1 MKTSKFIISLS
12 LLAFAACTPKN
23 EFAIS
28 GSVEGDCDSV
38 YFTGDHSDLIEAA
51 VPVVDG
57 RYQWEGTVDSVINI
71 WVCKD
76 RQHSQFCRAILE
88 PGNIVVNIPAEGM
101 DKVYPSGTPLNDSVA
116 DFERTF
122 DELSERY
129 SAIDEQL
136 LRWLEFEEYVE
147 KPVKNGQLSL
157 DLLSVE
163 VRDSLEHDI
172 TAEYDKLTVQENAV
186 YREFMNLIVNSLCQN
201 DDNAYGIYL
210 LESYDNGFCNHS
222 FYYEQLELLEES
234 MMRLRKLFPKN
245 YWTEYVVGRFERVM
259 RTTVGRK
266 YTDLTMHTPEWEVIS
281 LSDVI
286 PHNKYTLIDFWASWC
301 GPCMAGLPDLKEV
314 YKVYHSEGLEIV
326 SVSYDDDE
334 EAWRQT
340 IANENLSW
348 LHMSDLKGWDTAARS
363 VYGIQDIPFT
373 LLVAQDGTIVAS
385 NLRGNRLMD
394 KLSELMSF
402 PVGSQYAD
410 LTMPTP
416 EGTLL
421 SLSDVIPNNK
431 YTFIDFWAS
440 WCGPC
445 RAELPNV
452 KAAYA
457 KYHSQGFEV
466 VGISFDATEYAWR
479 LALVEE
485 DLPWFHMSDLKGW
498 ECAASDVYGIK
509 AIPFTMLVAQDGTIV
524 AKNLRGD
531 ELMKK
536 LDELMGK

>member
-1 MKTSKFIISLS
+1 MKTSNIIIGLS
-12 LLAFAACTPKN
+12 LLAMAACAPNNQFTL
-23 EFAIS
+23 S
-28 GSVEGDCDSV
+28 GSVEGECDSV
-38 YFTGDHSDLIEAA
+38 YFFGDRSDLLSVA

-71 WVCKD
+71 WVCND
-76 RQHSQFCRAILE
+76 RQQSHYCRAILE
-88 PGNIVVNIPAEGM
+88 PGDIVLDIPAEGIENAL
-101 DKVYPSGTPLNDSVA
+101 PSGTPLNDSIA
-116 DFERTF
+116 TF
-122 DELSERY
+122 RRKYDELSKQY
-129 SAIDEQL
+129 NAIDKRMF
-136 LRWLEFEEYVE
+136 RWLEFEEYVK

-157 DLLSVE
+157 DLLSAE

-172 TAEYDKLTVQENAV
+172 TAEYSKLVGQSTEV
-186 YREFMNLIVNSLCQN
+186 YSEYMNLMVNSLCQN
-201 DDNAYGIYL
+201 DDNAYGVYL
-210 LESYDNGFCNHS
+210 LESYNNGFCDRS
-222 FYYEQLELLEES
+222 FWEQCELVEES

-363 VYGIQDIPFT
+363 VYGIQGIPFT

-402 PVGSQYAD
+402 HVGSQYAD

-452 KAAYA
+452 KAAYD
-457 KYHSQGFEV
+457 KYHEEGFEV
-466 VGISFDATEYAWR
+466 VGVSFDANEAAWKN
-479 LALVEE
+479 AIAEE
-485 DLPWFHMSDLKGW
+485 GLSWFHMSDLKGW
-498 ECAASDVYGIK
+498 DCAAADVYGIRG
-509 AIPFTMLVAQDGTIV
+509 IPFTMLVAQDGTIV
-524 AKNLRGD
+524 ANNLRGD
-531 ELMKK
+531 ALMKK